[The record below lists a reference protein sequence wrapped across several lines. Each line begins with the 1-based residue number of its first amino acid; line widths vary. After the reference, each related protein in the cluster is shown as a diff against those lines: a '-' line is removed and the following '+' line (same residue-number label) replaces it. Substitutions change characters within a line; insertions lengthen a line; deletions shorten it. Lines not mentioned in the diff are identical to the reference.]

1 MSDKTCRIFGFWIP
15 ITISIADQSPFKS
28 LFFHESNSN
37 ENSSTETICYAPTP
51 VTRTNGAACRP
62 RRTVGLQAID
72 FPGRPVHTRS
82 PGADRQ
88 RHAVKWSRG
97 GGAVP
102 VTGYDC
108 DPVEYVKLWTENT
121 RHETIK
127 RCQQISALTWV
138 VLVSRVEI
146 VWFGFFLTRFSENL
160 VLERIW
166 MWIESKYQ
174 GDYVH
179 KI

>member
-15 ITISIADQSPFKS
+15 ITISIADQSPFKTV
-28 LFFHESNSN
+28 FFF
-37 ENSSTETICYAPTP
+37 TKATQMRTP
-51 VTRTNGAACRP
+51 VLKPSATRLRLWRGRMVLPAGRAALLGYRP
-62 RRTVGLQAID
+62 LTSRAG
-72 FPGRPVHTRS
+72 PSTRDHL
-82 PGADRQ
+82 GQ

-146 VWFGFFLTRFSENL
+146 VCFGFFLTRFSENL